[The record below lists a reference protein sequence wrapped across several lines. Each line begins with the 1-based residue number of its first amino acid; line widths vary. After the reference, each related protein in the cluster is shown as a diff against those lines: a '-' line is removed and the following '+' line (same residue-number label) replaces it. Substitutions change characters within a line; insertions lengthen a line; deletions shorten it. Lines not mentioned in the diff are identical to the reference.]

1 MKKLLLFCSLL
12 TATFTPLIAQNV
24 GTKLIR
30 EDRIWLYRG
39 YVHGSPQFGYEYQM
53 RFEGTTEINGI
64 LYHNLK
70 TENGKGYIYNGPGS
84 EVETVEIPD
93 CISFLI
99 REENGKI
106 YRHAPI
112 GDEAMNNLVIWQNGE
127 SEGLLYDFNAETGE
141 YIDIVESQGNIIT
154 GYISSTNT
162 VQINGEDCKQYTMQL
177 REAIDYT
184 VIEGIGNISRG
195 CLPYFDTDMIAGSL
209 FPYILPKPCTGQMLS
224 KVYDLNKNVIYE
236 NEEGIEWPWEINS
249 VEPTNLDSR
258 TYYSNGS
265 VVAEGMGIAVY
276 DMAGKRVAQGHG
288 SLSTASLQP
297 GVYIV
302 KAGASTLKITVK

>member
-127 SEGLLYDFNAETGE
+127 SEGLLYDFMPET
-141 YIDIVESQGNIIT
+141 
-154 GYISSTNT
+154 
-162 VQINGEDCKQYTMQL
+162 
-177 REAIDYT
+177 
-184 VIEGIGNISRG
+184 
-195 CLPYFDTDMIAGSL
+195 
-209 FPYILPKPCTGQMLS
+209 
-224 KVYDLNKNVIYE
+224 
-236 NEEGIEWPWEINS
+236 
-249 VEPTNLDSR
+249 
-258 TYYSNGS
+258 
-265 VVAEGMGIAVY
+265 
-276 DMAGKRVAQGHG
+276 
-288 SLSTASLQP
+288 
-297 GVYIV
+297 
-302 KAGASTLKITVK
+302 